1 MYEERKSFEIKDI
14 IIQVLFVALFVFVML
29 WLFPSK
35 KDLDNKLNNE
45 YVTMDEITNS
55 LQVLYGQAFA
65 NNVNTMREAA
75 TLYFTTERLPKNVG
89 DSKTLTLG
97 EMLEKK
103 LVLEMKDSNNKT
115 CSLTDSY
122 VKLTRMDNEYQ
133 MKVQLSCSD
142 YSDYIISYIGCYEY
156 CKDCKKETTTTKP
169 VSKPTTKPSTKP
181 STNPSKDPE
190 PTPDPTPDP
199 EPVSKQYIYEY
210 RKTWQNEWSNWSNW
224 SNWSTSKVK
233 SDKYTQV
240 EIKTENVI
248 TGYNKVKKLTGY
260 KEVVSYEDKVIEG
273 TKTETVKDV
282 KDAVKSSTSGYYT
295 DWSYSGTV
303 RATNSF
309 KYSTTTTKYTLVN
322 SYDHL
327 DCNNVCKT
335 VTERVY
341 DVYKRSYVEGGY
353 SYSCASYPGY
363 TKEGTKC
370 VKLIEKK
377 VPTQTTTRVEVKKQE
392 PVYEYVN
399 GDPIYKSVTKYRYRT
414 RTLVKEAGSD
424 VKWSKSANDTT
435 LINNKYVPTGNYKE
449 A

>member
-1 MYEERKSFEIKDI
+1 MYEERKTFGIKDI

-35 KDLDNKLNNE
+35 KDLEDKF
-45 YVTMDEITNS
+45 VTMDDITSS
-55 LQVLYGQAFA
+55 LRVLYGQAFA
-65 NNVNTMREAA
+65 NNVNSMREAA
-75 TLYFTTERLPKNVG
+75 TGYFTTERLPKNVG
-89 DSKTLTLG
+89 DSVTLTLG

-103 LVLEMKDSNNKT
+103 LVLEMKDSNNNA
-115 CSLTDSY
+115 CSLTESY
-122 VKLTRMDNEYQ
+122 VKLTKMDNEYQ
-133 MKVQLSCSD
+133 MKIQLSCSD

-156 CKDCKKETTTTKP
+156 CKDCTKDNNKTTPTKP
-169 VSKPTTKPSTKP
+169 STTKPTTKPSTKP
-181 STNPSKDPE
+181 EPAPT
-190 PTPDPTPDP
+190 PTPDPTP
-199 EPVSKQYIYEY
+199 VAKKYIYEY

-224 SNWSTSKVK
+224 SDWSTSKVK
-233 SDKYTQV
+233 SDRYTQV

-260 KEVVSYEDKVIEG
+260 KEVITYEDKIVEG
-273 TKTETVKDV
+273 TKTEKVKDV
-282 KDAVKSSTSGYYT
+282 KDAVKTSTSGYYT
-295 DWSYSGTV
+295 DWTYSGTV
-303 RATNSF
+303 RVTNSF

-327 DCNNVCKT
+327 DCNNVCQT

-341 DVYKRSYVEGGY
+341 DVYTRSYVQGGY

-370 VKLIEKK
+370 VKVIEKN
-377 VPTQTTTRVEVKKQE
+377 VPTQTVEKVEVKKQE
-392 PVYEYVN
+392 PIYEYVN

-424 VKWSKSANDTT
+424 VKWSKSANDTD

>member
-1 MYEERKSFEIKDI
+1 MYEERKTFGIKDI

-35 KDLDNKLNNE
+35 KDLEDKF
-45 YVTMDEITNS
+45 VTMDDITSS
-55 LQVLYGQAFA
+55 LRVLYGQAFA
-65 NNVNTMREAA
+65 NNVNSMREAA
-75 TLYFTTERLPKNVG
+75 TGYFTTEGLPKNVG
-89 DSKTLTLG
+89 DSVTLTLG
-97 EMLEKK
+97 EMLEKE
-103 LVLEMKDSNNKT
+103 LVLEMKDSNNNA
-115 CSLTDSY
+115 CSLTESY
-122 VKLTRMDNEYQ
+122 VKLTKMDNEYQ
-133 MKVQLSCSD
+133 MKIQLSCSD

-156 CKDCKKETTTTKP
+156 CKDCTKDNNKTTPTKP
-169 VSKPTTKPSTKP
+169 STTKPTTKPSTKP
-181 STNPSKDPE
+181 EPAPT
-190 PTPDPTPDP
+190 PTPDPTP
-199 EPVSKQYIYEY
+199 VAKKYIYEY

-224 SNWSTSKVK
+224 SDWSTSKVK
-233 SDKYTQV
+233 SDRYTQV

-260 KEVVSYEDKVIEG
+260 KEVITYEDKIVEG
-273 TKTETVKDV
+273 TKTEKVKDV
-282 KDAVKSSTSGYYT
+282 KDAVKTSTSGYYT
-295 DWSYSGTV
+295 DWTYSGTV
-303 RATNSF
+303 RVTNSF

-327 DCNNVCKT
+327 DCNNVCQT

-341 DVYKRSYVEGGY
+341 DVYTRSYVQGGY

-370 VKLIEKK
+370 VKVIEKN
-377 VPTQTTTRVEVKKQE
+377 VPTQTVEKVEVKKQE
-392 PVYEYVN
+392 PIYEYVN

-424 VKWSKSANDTT
+424 VKWSKSANDTD

>member
-1 MYEERKSFEIKDI
+1 MYEERKTFGIKDI

-35 KDLDNKLNNE
+35 KDLEDKF
-45 YVTMDEITNS
+45 VTMDDITSS
-55 LQVLYGQAFA
+55 LRVLYGQAFA
-65 NNVNTMREAA
+65 NNVNSMREAA
-75 TLYFTTERLPKNVG
+75 TGYFTTERLPKNVG
-89 DSKTLTLG
+89 DSVILTLG

-103 LVLEMKDSNNKT
+103 LVLEMKDSNNNA
-115 CSLTDSY
+115 CSLTESY
-122 VKLTRMDNEYQ
+122 VKLTKMDNEYQ
-133 MKVQLSCSD
+133 MKIQLSCSD

-156 CKDCKKETTTTKP
+156 CKDCTKDNNKTTPTKP
-169 VSKPTTKPSTKP
+169 STTKPTTKPSTKP
-181 STNPSKDPE
+181 EPAPT
-190 PTPDPTPDP
+190 PTPDPTP
-199 EPVSKQYIYEY
+199 VAKKYIYEY

-224 SNWSTSKVK
+224 SDWSTSKVK
-233 SDKYTQV
+233 SDRYTQV

-260 KEVVSYEDKVIEG
+260 KEVITYEDKIVEG
-273 TKTETVKDV
+273 TKTEKVKDV
-282 KDAVKSSTSGYYT
+282 KDAVKTSTSGYYT
-295 DWSYSGTV
+295 DWTYSGTV
-303 RATNSF
+303 RVTNSF

-327 DCNNVCKT
+327 DCNNVCQT

-341 DVYKRSYVEGGY
+341 DVYTRSYVQGGY

-370 VKLIEKK
+370 VKVIEKN
-377 VPTQTTTRVEVKKQE
+377 VPTQTVEKVEVKKQE
-392 PVYEYVN
+392 PIYEYVN

-424 VKWSKSANDTT
+424 VKWSKSANDTD

>member
-1 MYEERKSFEIKDI
+1 MYEERKTFGIKDI

-35 KDLDNKLNNE
+35 KDLEDKF
-45 YVTMDEITNS
+45 VTMDDITSS

-65 NNVNTMREAA
+65 NNVNSMREAA
-75 TLYFTTERLPKNVG
+75 TGYFTTERLPKNVG
-89 DSKTLTLG
+89 DSVTLTLG

-103 LVLEMKDSNNKT
+103 LVLEMKDSNNNA

-156 CKDCKKETTTTKP
+156 CKDCTKDNNKTTPTKP
-169 VSKPTTKPSTKP
+169 STTKPTTKPSTKP
-181 STNPSKDPE
+181 STKPE
-190 PTPDPTPDP
+190 PAPTPTPDTTP
-199 EPVSKQYIYEY
+199 VAKKYIYEY

-224 SNWSTSKVK
+224 SDWSTSKVK
-233 SDKYTQV
+233 SDRYTQV

-260 KEVVSYEDKVIEG
+260 KEVITYEDKIVEG
-273 TKTETVKDV
+273 TKTEKVKDV
-282 KDAVKSSTSGYYT
+282 KDAVKTSTSGYYT
-295 DWSYSGTV
+295 DWTYSGTV
-303 RATNSF
+303 RVTNSF
-309 KYSTTTTKYTLVN
+309 KYSTTTTNYTLVN

-327 DCNNVCKT
+327 DCNNICQT

-341 DVYKRSYVEGGY
+341 DVYTRSYVQGGY

-370 VKLIEKK
+370 VKVIEKK
-377 VPTQTTTRVEVKKQE
+377 APTQTVEKVEVKKQE
-392 PVYEYVN
+392 PIYEYVN

-424 VKWSKSANDTT
+424 VKWSKSANDTD

>member
-1 MYEERKSFEIKDI
+1 MYEERKTFGIKDI

-35 KDLDNKLNNE
+35 KDLEDKF
-45 YVTMDEITNS
+45 VTMDDITSS
-55 LQVLYGQAFA
+55 LRVLYGQAFA
-65 NNVNTMREAA
+65 NNVNSMREAA
-75 TLYFTTERLPKNVG
+75 TGYFTTERLPKNVG
-89 DSKTLTLG
+89 DSVTLTLG

-103 LVLEMKDSNNKT
+103 LVLEMKDSNNNA
-115 CSLTDSY
+115 CSLTESY
-122 VKLTRMDNEYQ
+122 VKLTKMDNEYQ
-133 MKVQLSCSD
+133 MKIQLSCSD

-156 CKDCKKETTTTKP
+156 CKDCTKDNNKTTPTKP
-169 VSKPTTKPSTKP
+169 STTKPTTKPSTKP
-181 STNPSKDPE
+181 EPAPT
-190 PTPDPTPDP
+190 PTPDPTP
-199 EPVSKQYIYEY
+199 VTKKYIYEY

-224 SNWSTSKVK
+224 SDWSTSKVK
-233 SDKYTQV
+233 SDRYTQV

-260 KEVVSYEDKVIEG
+260 KEVITYEDKIVEG
-273 TKTETVKDV
+273 TKTEKVKDV
-282 KDAVKSSTSGYYT
+282 KDAVKTSTSGYYT
-295 DWSYSGTV
+295 DWTYSGTV
-303 RATNSF
+303 RVTNSF

-327 DCNNVCKT
+327 DCNNVCQT

-341 DVYKRSYVEGGY
+341 DVYTRSYVQGGY

-370 VKLIEKK
+370 VKVIEKN
-377 VPTQTTTRVEVKKQE
+377 VPTQTVEKVEVKKQE
-392 PVYEYVN
+392 PIYEYVN

-424 VKWSKSANDTT
+424 VKWSKSANDTD

>member
-1 MYEERKSFEIKDI
+1 MYEERKTFGIKDI

-35 KDLDNKLNNE
+35 KDLEDKF
-45 YVTMDEITNS
+45 VTMDDITSS

-65 NNVNTMREAA
+65 NNVNSMREAA
-75 TLYFTTERLPKNVG
+75 TGYFTTERLPKNVG
-89 DSKTLTLG
+89 DSVTLTLG

-103 LVLEMKDSNNKT
+103 LVLEMKDSNNNA
-115 CSLTDSY
+115 CSLTESY
-122 VKLTRMDNEYQ
+122 VKLTKMDNEYQ
-133 MKVQLSCSD
+133 MKIQLSCSD

-156 CKDCKKETTTTKP
+156 CKDCTKDDNKTTPTKP
-169 VSKPTTKPSTKP
+169 STTKPTTKPSTKP
-181 STNPSKDPE
+181 EPTPT
-190 PTPDPTPDP
+190 PTPDPTPT
-199 EPVSKQYIYEY
+199 PVAKQYIYEY

-224 SNWSTSKVK
+224 SDWSTSKVK
-233 SDKYTQV
+233 SDRYTQV

-260 KEVVSYEDKVIEG
+260 KEVITYEDKIVEG

-282 KDAVKSSTSGYYT
+282 KDAVKTSTSGYYT
-295 DWSYSGTV
+295 DWTYSGTARV
-303 RATNSF
+303 TNSF
-309 KYSTTTTKYTLVN
+309 KYNTTTTKYTLVN

-327 DCNNVCKT
+327 DCNNVCQT
-335 VTERVY
+335 VTERIY
-341 DVYKRSYVEGGY
+341 DVYTRSYVQGGY

-370 VKLIEKK
+370 VKVIEKK
-377 VPTQTTTRVEVKKQE
+377 VPTQTVEKVEVKKQE
-392 PVYEYVN
+392 PIYEYVN

-424 VKWSKSANDTT
+424 VKWSKSANDTD